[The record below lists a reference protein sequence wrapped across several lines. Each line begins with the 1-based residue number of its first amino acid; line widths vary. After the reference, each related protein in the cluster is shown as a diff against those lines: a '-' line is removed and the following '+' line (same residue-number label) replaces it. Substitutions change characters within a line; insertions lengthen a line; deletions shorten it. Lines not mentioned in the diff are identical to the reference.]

1 MDALLIMVHLVVV
14 IGKEAIDICTRFRV
28 AVDVS
33 GSLNFVVLRLFR
45 RIGLN
50 ACPFY
55 YSSPVYT
62 ELLIGF
68 SYTKFSEDEV
78 KKFEQFRTKAGGI

>member
-1 MDALLIMVHLVVV
+1 VYEPLTWAGPIT
-14 IGKEAIDICTRFRV
+14 GKEAIDICTRVRV

-33 GSLNFVVLRLFR
+33 GCLNFVDLRLFC

-62 ELLIGF
+62 ELLIGS

-78 KKFEQFRTKAGGI
+78 KEFEQFSTKAGGI